1 MMQQSKINS
10 SLYFDNYIVDKV
22 YFQNNPKY
30 EGEET
35 SLEFSVFPNITV
47 SDDGENMVVELT
59 VNIFDDAVKKNYPFE
74 MSVTVIGFYSM
85 HAQGED
91 ILKYK
96 KNAIAILYPYIR
108 AIVSSYTAN
117 ANVNPLLLPA
127 INVNK
132 LIEVQDERKESQK

>member
-1 MMQQSKINS
+1 MQQSNINS
-10 SLYFDNYIVDKV
+10 SLYFNNYIVDKV
-22 YFQNNPKY
+22 YFKNNPKY
-30 EGEET
+30 EGDEA

-47 SDDGENMVVELT
+47 TDDRENMVVELT
-59 VNIFDDAVKKNYPFE
+59 VNIFEDAVKKNYPFE

-85 HAQGED
+85 HVQGED
-91 ILKYK
+91 IIKYQ

-117 ANVNPLLLPA
+117 ANVNPLLLPT

-132 LIEVQDERKESQK
+132 LIEVQNSKKEG

>member
-1 MMQQSKINS
+1 MKQNKITS
-10 SLYFDNYIVDKV
+10 SLRFDNYIVDKV
-22 YFQNNPKY
+22 YFKNNQKY
-30 EGEET
+30 EGDEI
-35 SLEFSVFPNITV
+35 SLDFSVFPDITV
-47 SDDGENMVVELT
+47 SDDKEKMVVELT
-59 VNIFDDAVKKNYPFE
+59 VNIFDDAVEKNYPFE

-85 HAQGED
+85 HAPGED

-117 ANVNPLLLPA
+117 ANINPLLLPA

-132 LIEVQDERKESQK
+132 LIEVQEAK

>member
-1 MMQQSKINS
+1 MQQSKINS